1 MPYTLTFQEYVIQE
15 LKEEE
20 DNKNS
25 TYEYDDYS
33 FGNSDIEYTIQ
44 EWLYCIKNNYI
55 LTHIDYMLE
64 K

>member
-1 MPYTLTFQEYVIQE
+1 MTQTLTFQEYVIQE

-44 EWLYCIKNNYI
+44 E
-55 LTHIDYMLE
+55 
-64 K
+64 